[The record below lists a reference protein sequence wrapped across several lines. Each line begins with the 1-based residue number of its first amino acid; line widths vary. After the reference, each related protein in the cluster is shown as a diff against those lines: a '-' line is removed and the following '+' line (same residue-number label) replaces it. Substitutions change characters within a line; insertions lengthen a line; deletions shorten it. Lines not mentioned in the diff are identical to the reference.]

1 MEVSSFNRRQW
12 ASQSLR
18 VTAKELSIVG
28 PQGKNSAIAE
38 RFSKYQK
45 AAEEINSDKK
55 KSVEGVTLHP
65 GTLSAL
71 KKRWE
76 VEQPFSSDQSPRTS
90 SVYTPPPSASS
101 ANANFRSKVM
111 EMEKTPQSDTADMDK
126 PNVPLSSL
134 KMIFESKV
142 SEELVQ
148 ASGSDPDKMEL
159 GDKGVFE
166 TVVETTPLRERMAL
180 YQAAVSKL
188 DVAASSCVSVLLYQ
202 LSGYLTSL
210 SEVDTEARAYR
221 VKQKENV
228 PPVLLDVP
236 SSPDPDSRQT
246 LTMDNNN
253 SSVDTPVSEQTK
265 TVKKFSLPPRESCV
279 MCLKTVYPLERLVA
293 NQQIYHNSCFRCTH
307 CNTKLSLAN
316 YASLHN
322 TVYCKPHFS
331 QLFKA
336 KGNYDEGFGHRPRKD
351 LWDTRGEDQ
360 VNNKESPENPSSPTA
375 EECPSVKV
383 NVLTASLETRAQD
396 ASERTEKP
404 VETRRLKISWP
415 PRADSEEASSQSGG
429 CTLAEEAT
437 VCPSRPKW
445 PPEGDKSP
453 LCTKKAELSDI
464 RRSTSL
470 KERSQPF
477 SLNCPASA
485 LPQGDSSPLCDGKA
499 VFSDVRRS
507 ASLQERSRPFSF
519 SSPASAVNQP
529 SLTTPTQ
536 PQTLQEEETSEAA
549 GQEEEEEVKGRCG
562 EEATKEKDQPE
573 EEEPASFTGQST
585 SLDETPTPSPLS
597 EGESSSGFEQKHSQD
612 VGFFEGEEEQDECVE
627 DVIRK
632 NRYYEDD
639 DDEDDD
645 DD

>member
-111 EMEKTPQSDTADMDK
+111 EMEKTPQSDTVDMDK

-188 DVAASSCVSVLLYQ
+188 DVAASSC
-202 LSGYLTSL
+202 